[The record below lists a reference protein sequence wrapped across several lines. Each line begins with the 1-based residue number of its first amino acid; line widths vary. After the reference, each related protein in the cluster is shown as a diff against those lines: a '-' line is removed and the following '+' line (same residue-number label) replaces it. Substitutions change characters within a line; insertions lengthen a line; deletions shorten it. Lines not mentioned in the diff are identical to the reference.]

1 MTTKN
6 DITNDSLITKA
17 PTDAYRNGW
26 DNIFK
31 KKQELKEVV
40 HVDILSQPTEQEEV
54 VKELTEL
61 SQDLG
66 LYKEVNKDLCFECS
80 APDGSHKMDCS
91 SKAVFDAYILLRD
104 TDKWKHFTESM
115 LNIME
120 FKVWT
125 EQQDRKY
132 SNMFDK
138 EEE

>member
-17 PTDAYRNGW
+17 PTDAYRANY
-26 DNIFK
+26 DAIFK
-31 KKQELKEVV
+31 KPKQEEA
-40 HVDILSQPTEQEEV
+40 IQ
-54 VKELTEL
+54 ELTEL

-104 TDKWKHFTESM
+104 TNKWKHFTESM
-115 LNIME
+115 LNTME

>member
-1 MTTKN
+1 MATTN
-6 DITNDSLITKA
+6 DITNDSLITNA
-17 PTDAYRNGW
+17 STDAYRANW

-31 KKQELKEVV
+31 KPKQELKEVV
-40 HVDILSQPTEQEEV
+40 HIDILAQPPEQPHVPETKKSV
-54 VKELTEL
+54 HDV
-61 SQDLG
+61 
-66 LYKEVNKDLCFECS
+66 CFECFS
-80 APDGSHKMDCS
+80 LERSHKLDCS

-115 LNIME
+115 LSTLE

>member
-17 PTDAYRNGW
+17 PTDAYRANY
-26 DNIFK
+26 DAIFK
-31 KKQELKEVV
+31 KPKQEEA
-40 HVDILSQPTEQEEV
+40 

-61 SQDLG
+61 SQDRD
-66 LYKEVNKDLCFECS
+66 LYKDVNKDLCFECS
-80 APDGSHKMDCS
+80 APDGSHRMDCS

>member
-1 MTTKN
+1 MTSKN

-17 PTDAYRNGW
+17 PTDAYRNNY
-26 DNIFK
+26 DAIFK
-31 KKQELKEVV
+31 KPKQEDAL
-40 HVDILSQPTEQEEV
+40 Q
-54 VKELTEL
+54 ELTEL

-66 LYKEVNKDLCFECS
+66 LYEDKSKERCFECHS
-80 APDGSHKMDCS
+80 QEGRHKMDCS

-104 TDKWKHFTESM
+104 TSKWKYFTESM
-115 LNIME
+115 LNILE

>member
-6 DITNDSLITKA
+6 DVTGDSLITKA
-17 PTDAYRNGW
+17 PTDAYRANY
-26 DNIFK
+26 DAIFK
-31 KKQELKEVV
+31 KPKQEEA
-40 HVDILSQPTEQEEV
+40 IQ
-54 VKELTEL
+54 ELTEL

-91 SKAVFDAYILLRD
+91 SKAVFDSYILLRD

-115 LNIME
+115 LNTME

-138 EEE
+138 EE

>member
-1 MTTKN
+1 MTSKN

-17 PTDAYRNGW
+17 PTDAYRANW

-31 KKQELKEVV
+31 KPKQEEAL
-40 HVDILSQPTEQEEV
+40 QE
-54 VKELTEL
+54 LAEL

-66 LYKEVNKDLCFECS
+66 LYEDKSKERCFECHS
-80 APDGSHKMDCS
+80 QEGRHKLDCS

-104 TDKWKHFTESM
+104 TGKWKYFTESM
-115 LNIME
+115 LNTLE
-120 FKVWT
+120 VKVWT

-138 EEE
+138 EGE

>member
-17 PTDAYRNGW
+17 PTDAYRANY
-26 DNIFK
+26 DSIFK
-31 KKQELKEVV
+31 KPKQEDAL
-40 HVDILSQPTEQEEV
+40 Q
-54 VKELTEL
+54 ELTEL
-61 SQDLG
+61 SQALG
-66 LYKEVNKDLCFECS
+66 LYEDKSKERCFECNS
-80 APDGSHKMDCS
+80 PEGRHKMDCS

-104 TDKWKHFTESM
+104 TGKWKYFTESM
-115 LNIME
+115 LNALE

-138 EEE
+138 EED

>member
-1 MTTKN
+1 MATKN
-6 DITNDSLITKA
+6 DVTGDSLITKA
-17 PTDAYRNGW
+17 PTDAYRTNW
-26 DNIFK
+26 DNIFNK
-31 KKQELKEVV
+31 PKQEAALV
-40 HVDILSQPTEQEEV
+40 
-54 VKELTEL
+54 ELTEL

-66 LYKEVNKDLCFECS
+66 LYKEANKDLCFECS
-80 APDGSHKMDCS
+80 APDGSHRMDCS

-115 LNIME
+115 LNTME

-138 EEE
+138 EE

>member
-1 MTTKN
+1 MATTN
-6 DITNDSLITKA
+6 NITGDSLITKA

-31 KKQELKEVV
+31 PKKEEPHVPETKKLV
-40 HVDILSQPTEQEEV
+40 HDT
-54 VKELTEL
+54 
-61 SQDLG
+61 
-66 LYKEVNKDLCFECS
+66 CFECDS
-80 APDGSHKMDCS
+80 VPHKLDCS

-104 TDKWKHFTESM
+104 TDKWKHFTDIM
-115 LNIME
+115 LNALE

>member
-1 MTTKN
+1 MATTN

-17 PTDAYRNGW
+17 PTDAYRDGW
-26 DNIFK
+26 DSIFK
-31 KKQELKEVV
+31 K
-40 HVDILSQPTEQEEV
+40 PNQEEALQ
-54 VKELTEL
+54 ELTEL

-66 LYKEVNKDLCFECS
+66 LYEDKSKERCFECHS
-80 APDGSHKMDCS
+80 QEGRHKMDCG
-91 SKAVFDAYILLRD
+91 SKSVFDAYILLRD

-115 LNIME
+115 LNTLE

-132 SNMFDK
+132 SSMFDK